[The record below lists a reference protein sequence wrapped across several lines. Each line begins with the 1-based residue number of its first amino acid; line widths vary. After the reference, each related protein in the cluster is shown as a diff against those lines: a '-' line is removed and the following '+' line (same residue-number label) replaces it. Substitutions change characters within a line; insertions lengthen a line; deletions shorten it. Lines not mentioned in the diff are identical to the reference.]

1 MNKRMNKWINNL
13 KSKDDWSGGEKVLFP
28 SERRSN
34 GLASKKRLRLK
45 KPFFGRSPRLL
56 PVLSETRAPY
66 STQSVWL
73 AIGYILL
80 VLEELDLG
88 PITYMPSDSK
98 ALQEEMWSPDED
110 ILEVILP
117 CGVPKDDKNKEQ
129 RFSVYAVTHLDSCG
143 KNYI

>member
-1 MNKRMNKWINNL
+1 MNKWINNL
-13 KSKDDWSGGEKVLFP
+13 KSKDEWALGEKVLFL

-45 KPFFGRSPRLL
+45 KPFFGRSPGLL

-98 ALQEEMWSPDED
+98 ALQEEMESPDED

-117 CGVPKDDKNKEQ
+117 LVFSKTTKIKN
-129 RFSVYAVTHLDSCG
+129 
-143 KNYI
+143 

>member
-1 MNKRMNKWINNL
+1 MSIGWKSSIPKW
-13 KSKDDWSGGEKVLFP
+13 
-28 SERRSN
+28 RRSN

-45 KPFFGRSPRLL
+45 KPFFGRSPGLL

-98 ALQEEMWSPDED
+98 ALQEEMESPDED

-117 CGVPKDDKNKEQ
+117 LVFSKTTKIKN
-129 RFSVYAVTHLDSCG
+129 
-143 KNYI
+143 